1 MIGPAKS
8 GHATSARISE
18 VPHDAADHQHALTFW
33 VALVPILLTLIP
45 SFKLPRKA
53 RWLAEGEQAPAPMIV
68 H

>member
-18 VPHDAADHQHALTFW
+18 VPHDADHQHAFTFW
-33 VALVPILLTLIP
+33 VALVLILLTLIP
-45 SFKLPRKA
+45 AFMLPRKA
-53 RWLAEGEQAPAPMIV
+53 RRLAEGEQAPAPMIV